1 MKESE
6 LLLLDIQETAVRFCS
21 PPHKVRTEQADQEA

>member
-6 LLLLDIQETAVRFCS
+6 LLLLDIQEAPVCLCS